1 MTTFYQPATQEV
13 FDQLKTSASGLKN
26 EAVPALQKNTG
37 PMFCRRQNK
46 NARLVILPSM
56 TMEKLKASPE
66 K

>member
-26 EAVPALQKNTG
+26 EAVPALQKNRG

-46 NARLVILPSM
+46 KPN
-56 TMEKLKASPE
+56 
-66 K
+66 